1 MNPSRVPLPLVQC
14 TEGARPPRSGDGS
27 VRIGARIS
35 TRPRFTNVQ
44 EQRGRALLPLP
55 GSLPPARPASRGQ
68 RPVHHRP
75 ADPWKRHLRI
85 RAPCIRP
92 SRPPAPAA
100 VRTPAGRPAGPPGLP
115 LSRPARHAGGTP
127 QEQQSSLHA
136 TLHVISDAGGRD
148 CDCDHTPDSTKPRE
162 EGRPGGR
169 GQPARPTGGARCSSL
184 RTRHAVPQAAEATF

>member
-1 MNPSRVPLPLVQC
+1 MDLGSNP
-14 TEGARPPRSGDGS
+14 
-27 VRIGARIS
+27 ARIS
-35 TRPRFTNVQ
+35 TRPRFTNVP
-44 EQRGRALLPLP
+44 EQRRRALPSAAAWLADT
-55 GSLPPARPASRGQ
+55 GQAGEQRPGQ

-100 VRTPAGRPAGPPGLP
+100 VRAPAGRPAGPPGLP

-184 RTRHAVPQAAEATF
+184 RTRRAVPQAAEATF

>member
-1 MNPSRVPLPLVQC
+1 MYRGSAAPPVRRWIGSNRRADLHA
-14 TEGARPPRSGDGS
+14 TKIHKRAGAEGQ
-27 VRIGARIS
+27 GAAAS
-35 TRPRFTNVQ
+35 AWLAATGQ
-44 EQRGRALLPLP
+44 AGEQRAEASPSQACRPMEAAPENP
-55 GSLPPARPASRGQ
+55 CSLHTT
-68 RPVHHRP
+68 V
-75 ADPWKRHLRI
+75 
-85 RAPCIRP
+85 

-100 VRTPAGRPAGPPGLP
+100 ERAPAGRPAGPPGLP
-115 LSRPARHAGGTP
+115 LSRPARYAGGTA

-184 RTRHAVPQAAEATF
+184 RTRRAVPQAAEATF